1 MRDTHGER
9 SAPGRIAG
17 LSPIL
22 HCVTMTGLV
31 YLRSSFGLTLFRP
44 RIIFVALS
52 IAVALLDDIP
62 RESSD
67 AWREYRALII
77 FGNGAVVLY
86 WLHFAITFFRELYR
100 KSGHDDYSGTSH
112 GFRLLRSLGISTP
125 TAEMNLHLW
134 IEPAAVILF
143 AAALRYVFNE
153 QHLSTWLMIVAPCM
167 FLKES
172 LNYWAE
178 IRRLKI
184 LDEVNDKAKEQGNQ
198 LGGGKTTPEAPDA
211 TRTGEQTMKRTVVLS
226 EEEQKAIRFAA
237 VLGITE
243 PYDLEEAEANYLE
256 RIQTTHPD
264 THGNLPESQRHS
276 TDLGEALEFFRQK
289 LAG

>member
-1 MRDTHGER
+1 MKDTHGER

-22 HCVTMTGLV
+22 HCITMTVLV

-44 RIIFVALS
+44 RTIFVAFS
-52 IAVALLDDIP
+52 IAVAILDDMP
-62 RESSD
+62 WESSEV
-67 AWREYRALII
+67 WREYRALII

-86 WLHFAITFFRELYR
+86 WLHFATTFFRELYR
-100 KSGHDDYSGTSH
+100 KGRHDDYSGTSH
-112 GFRLLRSLGISTP
+112 GFRLLRNLGICTP
-125 TAEMNLHLW
+125 TAEMNMHLW

-143 AAALRYVFNE
+143 AAVLRFAFNE
-153 QHLSTWLMIVAPCM
+153 QHLSTWLVIVAPCM
-167 FLKES
+167 ILKES
-172 LNYWAE
+172 LNYWVE
-178 IRRLKI
+178 IRRAAIVKEI
-184 LDEVNDKAKEQGNQ
+184 EKKAQEQGNQ
-198 LGGGKTTPEAPDA
+198 LHAGKTKPEVPEG

-243 PYDLEEAEANYLE
+243 PYDLEEAEANYRE

-264 THGNLPESQRHS
+264 THSNSPESLRHS
-276 TDLGEALEFFRQK
+276 MDLGEALEFFRQK